1 MCAMSQRT
9 HLTQLEAWRVVGRLE
24 KGQTQ
29 AKVAAVIGV
38 AQSVISGFGTGFWRL
53 EMQAEDRGEVVD
65 VQQTQRRSLTG
76 RSSNSHWSSAKYDF
90 KIWNRFLETGNASR
104 RSGQGRRRAKAPNED
119 RYLTLTARRH

>member
-53 EMQAEDRGEVVD
+53 EMQVEDRGKVLD
-65 VQQTQRRSLTG
+65 VQQRPT
-76 RSSNSHWSSAKYDF
+76 
-90 KIWNRFLETGNASR
+90 KIFI
-104 RSGQGRRRAKAPNED
+104 
-119 RYLTLTARRH
+119 